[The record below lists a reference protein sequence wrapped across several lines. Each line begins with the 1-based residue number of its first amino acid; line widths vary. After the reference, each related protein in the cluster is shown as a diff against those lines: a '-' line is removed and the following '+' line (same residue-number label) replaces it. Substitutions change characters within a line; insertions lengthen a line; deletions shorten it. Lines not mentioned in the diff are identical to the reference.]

1 MANKL
6 VATYNILPLQLG
18 DVVVFAIVVVVVA
31 FMLITI
37 TLLNTN

>member
-18 DVVVFAIVVVVVA
+18 DVVVFAIVVVVA